1 MSRTDLEKP
10 VSESEISDPESSM
23 EDAYKGADEIPP
35 KIKRVL
41 GEKSKK
47 KKRKGKKGSGPGLGS
62 HEVMSNLVDIENY
75 EYPGKKLT
83 ESDEEFEK
91 EMRGDIPDSE
101 FDLET
106 DFNETL

>member
-1 MSRTDLEKP
+1 
-10 VSESEISDPESSM
+10 
-23 EDAYKGADEIPP
+23 
-35 KIKRVL
+35 
-41 GEKSKK
+41 
-47 KKRKGKKGSGPGLGS
+47 
-62 HEVMSNLVDIENY
+62 MSNLVDIENY